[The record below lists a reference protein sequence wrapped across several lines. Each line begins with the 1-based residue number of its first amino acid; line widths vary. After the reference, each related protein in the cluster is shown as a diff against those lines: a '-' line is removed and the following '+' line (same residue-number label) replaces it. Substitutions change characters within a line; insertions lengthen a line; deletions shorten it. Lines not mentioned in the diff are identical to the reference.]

1 MNLRA
6 RQAIVQPI
14 AQHLTN
20 ATLNNTISGSSF
32 SNLPTLHAYTLVL
45 MSREEEEREE
55 EEGGERIVYEEQV
68 VKFQTLQLSTLICAR
83 V

>member
-1 MNLRA
+1 M
-6 RQAIVQPI
+6 QPI

-55 EEGGERIVYEEQV
+55 GGERIVYEEIN
-68 VKFQTLQLSTLICAR
+68 L
-83 V
+83 